1 MAKEIRYKNNESLAG
16 SKKSVKK
23 ISARAENIFRIV
35 LKTMSWIV
43 GLSFVAIIILA
54 SINIPA
60 LDTLVKIIFYVGI
73 SNLILFALL
82 EMFGSAIKEFLNKL
96 VQL

>member
-1 MAKEIRYKNNESLAG
+1 MAKEIRYKNTESLAG
-16 SKKSVKK
+16 SKKSEKK
-23 ISARAENIFRIV
+23 ISAKAENIFKIV